1 MKAMIQVMRWPMAF
15 RSVPRTVGAT
25 IFTVMG
31 LALFFGT
38 IWRLPKLRL
47 TETQLFFAM
56 LLNIGVMIQMT
67 VAGMVFDI
75 HRWLKEHRE
84 ES

>member
-1 MKAMIQVMRWPMAF
+1 MKSLMQVMRQPIALKT
-15 RSVPRTVGAT
+15 VPRTAGSA
-25 IFTVMG
+25 IFCVMG
-31 LALFFGT
+31 LALLFGT

-56 LLNIGVMIQMT
+56 LLTIGVTMQIT

-75 HRWLKEHRE
+75 HRWLEANSKN
-84 ES
+84 S